1 MDKKI
6 ANKKNI
12 IDKKITEKNNKYD
25 NLKKNIEQQY
35 KKYKEG
41 EYFQLLWLVP

>member
-12 IDKKITEKNNKYD
+12 IDKKITEKNNKND
-25 NLKKNIEQQY
+25 NLKKNTEQQY
-35 KKYKEG
+35 KKYKED
-41 EYFQLLWLVP
+41 EYFQLL